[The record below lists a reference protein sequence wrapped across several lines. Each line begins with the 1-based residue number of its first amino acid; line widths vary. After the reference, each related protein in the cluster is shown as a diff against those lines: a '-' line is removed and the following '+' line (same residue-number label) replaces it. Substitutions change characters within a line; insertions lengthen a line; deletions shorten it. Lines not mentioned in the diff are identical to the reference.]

1 MTQSQ
6 MPKGSLID
14 SGVNLNSGQFRKD
27 IDDVLA
33 RATDHGV
40 MGLIA
45 IASDVEE
52 SLALQQYDDV
62 LAPMVWRTAGVHPH
76 QAKTFNEQT
85 LTQLKA
91 LLAQSRCVA
100 LGECGLDFNR
110 NYSPPAMQTMAFES
124 QVELACQSQVPLY
137 LHERD
142 AHDEVCQILR
152 VGYQGDP
159 IKGVIHCFTGDQ
171 NQLRNYLDLGLYIG
185 ITGWVCDER
194 RGDALRAALEFI
206 PLDRLLWETDA
217 PYLRP
222 RSYRGEIAGKRNEPA
237 LLGYIAKEIAS
248 RLKLSRDLLAEK
260 VIMNTRTLFGLDC

>member
-1 MTQSQ
+1 

-14 SGVNLNSGQFRKD
+14 IGVNLNGGQFRKD
-27 IDDVLA
+27 IDDVLV

-52 SLALQQYDDV
+52 SLALQQYDGV
-62 LAPMVWRTAGVHPH
+62 LTPMVWRTAGVHPH

-152 VGYQGDP
+152 VGYQGP

-171 NQLRNYLDLGLYIG
+171 ISSETILIWVFILALPDGFVMNVEEMPCVLRSNSFPLIDCFGKLM
-185 ITGWVCDER
+185 R
-194 RGDALRAALEFI
+194 RI
-206 PLDRLLWETDA
+206 
-217 PYLRP
+217 
-222 RSYRGEIAGKRNEPA
+222 
-237 LLGYIAKEIAS
+237 
-248 RLKLSRDLLAEK
+248 
-260 VIMNTRTLFGLDC
+260 